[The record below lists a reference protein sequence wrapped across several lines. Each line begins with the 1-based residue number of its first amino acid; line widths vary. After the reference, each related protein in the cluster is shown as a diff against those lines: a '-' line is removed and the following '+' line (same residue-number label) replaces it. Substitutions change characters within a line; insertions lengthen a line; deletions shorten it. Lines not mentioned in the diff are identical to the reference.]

1 MGADIKNLRT
11 RIKSVDST
19 LHLTKAMG
27 LVASSKLRRTGEAM
41 RNAREYE
48 AALDSAMA
56 ALTSGSECK
65 RSVYMKSGG
74 NRTRLIVI
82 AGDRGLA
89 GGYNANIFRFMRD
102 YPDAR

>member
-65 RSVYMKSGG
+65 RSVYMKS
-74 NRTRLIVI
+74 
-82 AGDRGLA
+82 ARGS
-89 GGYNANIFRFMRD
+89 
-102 YPDAR
+102 